1 MQNGGALVLLQ
12 AVNDQ
17 QAQQAADILDGYH
30 PVDITDQ
37 RSMNTTTTTKN
48 RSSSTQGS
56 TGRGRMSSQYAGNEM
71 VVPIVKEEIH
81 VGKRQVDRGG
91 VRVETNLVETLLN
104 I

>member
-1 MQNGGALVLLQ
+1 MA
-12 AVNDQ
+12 
-17 QAQQAADILDGYH
+17 
-30 PVDITDQ
+30 ITDQ

-48 RSSSTQGS
+48 RSSS